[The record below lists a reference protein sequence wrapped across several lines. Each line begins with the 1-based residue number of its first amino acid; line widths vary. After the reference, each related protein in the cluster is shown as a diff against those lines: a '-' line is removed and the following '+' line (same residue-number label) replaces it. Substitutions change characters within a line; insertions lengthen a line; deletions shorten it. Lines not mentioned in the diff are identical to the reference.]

1 MGFVT
6 VVIQL
11 ALFLVFSISCQNT
24 TGVAEQ
30 REHHALETALF
41 LTKVNTQCISYR
53 YVPCRMKTTTVIYED
68 EEMDDPNLSESNDTI
83 RYDFQCVSYRFI
95 PCREVSQNLILKVV
109 NEQERLQKTRS
120 TYSKRLRKCEEDK
133 NYDLSLLATES
144 YCLTSRLTEC
154 EISQL
159 ISLEK
164 MKMSNEKEQIL
175 TQQLAV
181 TKNQKFVLLKD
192 KITLTDRV
200 KNSDENL
207 KVCKELVH
215 NVTLQLADSKMEKIK
230 TANDAK
236 NQLGL
241 IRQEFNDETK
251 LMYTSIAKTFSG
263 TPFSGDLLSYTLY
276 QMGSMRI
283 VPKPNIQPLVPQYG
297 IVFNDVTSIRYNL
310 AISPCKNS
318 ADNSR
323 SVFIAVISAPENRES
338 RDKIRQT
345 WKKHVE
351 EINRLNRNSDRNC
364 PLFCNIEFA
373 FVLGPTTNTSS
384 QISITEESTKYKD
397 IIQISDTQEFPS
409 YMTMPG
415 VINWIYSRC
424 PQIDFLFK
432 VEDDMHVNVHK
443 LAYFVRDFYQFGNT
457 GNMTI
462 YSQQNGDESNIGRL
476 NKYKPKRS
484 GEKMVTLDE
493 WPWNTYPKYFNG
505 PAYLMHKSTI
515 LPLLA
520 AIQTTPAFFLE
531 EVYITG
537 ICADKAGLS
546 RRASSR
552 SLPVMWPWAPKTVNT
567 TWDAI
572 NLYLTWKNTVS
583 YISHKEIDAFY
594 SGLASNPMSCNNYR
608 DSQNFVFFPLD

>member
-1 MGFVT
+1 
-6 VVIQL
+6 
-11 ALFLVFSISCQNT
+11 
-24 TGVAEQ
+24 
-30 REHHALETALF
+30 
-41 LTKVNTQCISYR
+41 
-53 YVPCRMKTTTVIYED
+53 
-68 EEMDDPNLSESNDTI
+68 
-83 RYDFQCVSYRFI
+83 
-95 PCREVSQNLILKVV
+95 
-109 NEQERLQKTRS
+109 
-120 TYSKRLRKCEEDK
+120 
-133 NYDLSLLATES
+133 
-144 YCLTSRLTEC
+144 
-154 EISQL
+154 
-159 ISLEK
+159 
-164 MKMSNEKEQIL
+164 
-175 TQQLAV
+175 
-181 TKNQKFVLLKD
+181 
-192 KITLTDRV
+192 
-200 KNSDENL
+200 
-207 KVCKELVH
+207 
-215 NVTLQLADSKMEKIK
+215 
-230 TANDAK
+230 
-236 NQLGL
+236 
-241 IRQEFNDETK
+241 
-251 LMYTSIAKTFSG
+251 MYTSIAKTFSG

-276 QMGSMRI
+276 QMGRMRI

-323 SVFIAVISAPENRES
+323 SVFIAVISAPENRDS

-384 QISITEESTKYKD
+384 QISITEESAKYKD

-443 LAYFVRDFYQFGNT
+443 QAYFVRDYYQFGNT
-457 GNMTI
+457 DNMTI

-484 GEKMVTLDE
+484 MQANSFPLNFKHIINYTLIKGGEKMVSLDE

-552 SLPVMWPWAPKTVNT
+552 SLPV
-567 TWDAI
+567 
-572 NLYLTWKNTVS
+572 
-583 YISHKEIDAFY
+583 
-594 SGLASNPMSCNNYR
+594 
-608 DSQNFVFFPLD
+608 